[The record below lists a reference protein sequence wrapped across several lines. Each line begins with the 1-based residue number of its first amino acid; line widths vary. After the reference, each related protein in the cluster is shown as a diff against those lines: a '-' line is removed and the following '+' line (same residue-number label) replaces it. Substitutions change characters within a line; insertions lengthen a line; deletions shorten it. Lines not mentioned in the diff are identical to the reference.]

1 MIHNSGGE
9 NGAED
14 EQLSVV
20 SLWVVVG
27 DMAMGEISNE
37 RVLDNV
43 LVRST
48 NICGIPHAPGTM
60 LVTAWEYHHTAK
72 QMHPLLSWGF

>member
-1 MIHNSGGE
+1 MIHDSGGE

-14 EQLSVV
+14 EQLNVV

-27 DMAMGEISNE
+27 DMAMGEIINE
-37 RVLDNV
+37 RVLNNV
-43 LVRST
+43 LVHST

-60 LVTAWEYHHTAK
+60 LVTAWE
-72 QMHPLLSWGF
+72 